1 MSAGL
6 QSTYLGLELRNPLV
20 ASPSPAT
27 GSLEGLKRLEDAGI
41 GAVVLPSL
49 FEEQVEH
56 EAMELHRLA
65 ASGAES
71 FPEAPAGFY
80 ANIRT
85 YNVTVAKTLRLLTEA
100 KEALSVPVIASVN
113 GTTPGGWVHY
123 AEQLV
128 DAGADALELNVY
140 LIPTDPGVTGADVE
154 NRYTDVVAAVR
165 EQVSIPLAVKIG
177 PYFSSTANMAGRLVE
192 AGADGLVLFN
202 RFYQPDIDLEEL
214 RVVPNLQLSR
224 PDELRLPLRW
234 VAILSDFLTCDLA
247 VTSGVHGADDVLKAC
262 LVGADVVMIA
272 SALLEHGPDHVTVML
287 SEMQSWL
294 DDHEYES
301 VDQLRGS
308 MSLGTAPNAESFVRA
323 NYMQMLVGY
332 TGDGRR

>member
-85 YNVTVAKTLRLLTEA
+85 YNVTVAKILRLLTEA

-113 GTTPGGWVHY
+113 GTTPGGWVRY

-192 AGADGLVLFN
+192 AGADAVVLFN

-287 SEMQSWL
+287 NEMQSWL
-294 DDHEYES
+294 DEHEYES

-308 MSLGTAPNAESFVRA
+308 MSLGTTPNAESFVRA

-332 TGDGRR
+332 TGNGA